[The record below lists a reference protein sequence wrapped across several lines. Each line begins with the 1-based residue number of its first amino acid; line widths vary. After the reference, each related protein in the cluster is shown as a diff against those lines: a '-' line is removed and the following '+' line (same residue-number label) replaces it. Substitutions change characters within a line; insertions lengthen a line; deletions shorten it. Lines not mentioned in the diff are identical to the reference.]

1 MLPVGEARERTR
13 KQFQELPVEQKE
25 SALLPASVRLE
36 GASFATSRTLA
47 KDLERAVTS
56 LNGAIESLDR
66 TVSKDLDRTVSKLDR
81 NERPQIDSRH
91 TLHPSSQLKHPA
103 TVEPHADPNEI
114 NVAFN
119 SQVIYLDSIE
129 TEEKLTPS
137 EPVHSRPLLPSRIAI
152 IGNYLPRR
160 CGIATFT
167 TDLCDAIHA
176 EYNATELLALPVNDT
191 PEGYSYPARIRFELA
206 QDELASYR
214 QAADFLNFSNIDLV
228 CLQHEY
234 GIFGGASGAHILEL
248 LRRLHMPVVT
258 TLHTV
263 LRDPNPDQR
272 IVMLEIAALSD
283 RLIVMS
289 RQSAEIL
296 QEVFHVPISKIDL
309 IPHGIPDLPF
319 TDPNFYKDSFGTE
332 GKDVLLTFGLLSPN
346 KGIEN
351 VIQAMPSILAR
362 HSNVVYMVS
371 GVTHPH
377 LIRHEGE
384 KYRRYLQDLAKDLG
398 VEDKVIFLNRFVSPE
413 ELVELIGA
421 ADIYITPYKHKGQ
434 VVSGTLTYALS
445 AGKAIISTPYL
456 HAIELL
462 DGERGVLVPFDDPEA
477 IAAKTIELLDN
488 STARHAMRKRA
499 YLYTRDMVW
508 HRVAQQYMGSFERVY
523 NERLRKPRATFS
535 AQNTEKALDLLP
547 PIKLDHLCRMT
558 DQTGI
563 VEHAIFVVPN
573 YPEGYATDDNARALI
588 VTVLLEE
595 FGGTASKE
603 TADLASRYLAFLWLA
618 YDTVTKRFRNSLSYD
633 RQWQEP
639 EGSEDS
645 HGRALWGLGTVL
657 GRSRDAGLRGASGR
671 LFELAFPSALEFKSP
686 RAWSFALL
694 GLLEYLEAFPGDRA
708 ALNAA
713 DSLANRLLHAYR
725 AARTDNW
732 KWFEDELAYSNARLP
747 QALIRAGLRN
757 GNDAMRA
764 AGLEALD
771 WLATVQR
778 CEVNGHF
785 VPIGSHGFYSK
796 KTQKARFDQQPV
808 EACAAVSAYLQ
819 AFRVTEDPR
828 WRKEA
833 WTAFNW
839 FLGDNDLQIAL
850 YDPTTGGC
858 RDGLHPDRAN
868 QNQGAESTLS
878 FLMALLEM
886 RKMEE
891 AAVAHIKS

>member
-1 MLPVGEARERTR
+1 MSLPKTIS
-13 KQFQELPVEQKE
+13 Q
-25 SALLPASVRLE
+25 
-36 GASFATSRTLA
+36 
-47 KDLERAVTS
+47 VTS
-56 LNGAIESLDR
+56 PAPIDAPEHHEVAAFPCTGE
-66 TVSKDLDRTVSKLDR
+66 VVKLAPLVL
-81 NERPQIDSRH
+81 EEEYGPPPPMHPRPM
-91 TLHPSSQLKHPA
+91 
-103 TVEPHADPNEI
+103 
-114 NVAFN
+114 
-119 SQVIYLDSIE
+119 
-129 TEEKLTPS
+129 
-137 EPVHSRPLLPSRIAI
+137 LPSRVAI
-152 IGNYLPRR
+152 IGNYLPRK

-176 EYNATELLALPVNDT
+176 EYGATELLALPVNDT
-191 PEGYSYPARIRFELA
+191 QEGYTYPARIRFELS
-206 QDELASYR
+206 QDELTSYR
-214 QAADFLNFSNIDLV
+214 EAADFLNFSNIDLV

-234 GIFGGASGAHILEL
+234 GIFGGSAGAHILEL

-263 LRDPNPDQR
+263 LREPNPDQR
-272 IVMLEIAALSD
+272 AVMEEIAALSD

-289 RQSAEIL
+289 RQSSEIL

-319 TDPNFYKDSFGTE
+319 TDPNFYKDGFGTE

-351 VIQAMPSILAR
+351 VIQALPSILSR
-362 HSNVVYMVS
+362 HSNAVYMIS

-377 LIRHEGE
+377 VLREEGE
-384 KYRRYLQDLAKDLG
+384 KYRLYLQHLSRELG
-398 VEDKVIFLNRFVSPE
+398 VEANVIFRNRFVSPQ

-434 VVSGTLTYALS
+434 VVSGTLAYALS

-462 DGERGVLVPFDDPEA
+462 DDGRGELVPFDDPQA

-488 STARHAMRKRA
+488 GTARHAMRKRA
-499 YLYTRDMVW
+499 YLYARDMVW
-508 HRVAQQYMGSFERVY
+508 DRVAQQYMGSFERVY
-523 NERLRKPRATFS
+523 NGRLRKPRATFS
-535 AQNTEKALDLLP
+535 ALNTEKSLDRLP
-547 PIKLDHLCRMT
+547 AVKLDHLYRMT
-558 DQTGI
+558 DHTGI
-563 VEHAIFVVPN
+563 VEHAVFVVPN
-573 YPEGYATDDNARALI
+573 YPEGYSTDDNARALI
-588 VTVLLEE
+588 VAILLEQL
-595 FGGTASKE
+595 GSSAPTRSL
-603 TADLASRYLAFLWLA
+603 DLASRYLAFLWLA
-618 YDTVTKRFRNSLSYD
+618 FDPVTKRFRNCLSHD

-639 EGSEDS
+639 KGSEDS

-657 GRSRDAGLRGASGR
+657 GRTRDAGLRGAAGR
-671 LFELAFPSALEFKSP
+671 LFDLAVPAAVKFTSP
-686 RAWSFALL
+686 RACAFALL
-694 GLLEYLEAFPGDRA
+694 GLQEYLESFPGDRA

-713 DSLANRLLHAYR
+713 DALANRLLDSYLASCSN
-725 AARTDNW
+725 NW

-747 QALIRAGLRN
+747 QALIRAGMRSA
-757 GNDAMRA
+757 NDAMVS

-771 WLATVQR
+771 WLAMVQR
-778 CEVNGHF
+778 CERKGHF
-785 VPIGSHGFYSK
+785 VPIGSHGFHSK
-796 KTQKARFDQQPV
+796 NTEKARFDQQPV

-819 AFRVTEDPR
+819 AYRATGKGR

-850 YDPTTGGC
+850 YDPATGGC

-868 QNQGAESTLS
+868 ENQGAESTLS

-886 RKMEE
+886 RMLEE
-891 AAVAHIKS
+891 SHVTDSRS